1 MFQEQQRMTYQ
12 SIRAPEEL
20 REKIMAKKKPA
31 QKRLPMYLTT
41 ALAACL
47 VLAIGIGIFFPGG
60 NAPQIA
66 INGQQLKDTIVYYD
80 VVTASDMRSA
90 PVLAVP
96 VDLELSEESQIS
108 VSCGNL
114 VWEGETPVDQLTA
127 SEDVSLIWQLP
138 KDEQPVTCEMTIKT
152 GSTVTTLTL
161 QYDQSEIK
169 ITKKGE

>member
-1 MFQEQQRMTYQ
+1 MFREQERMVYQ

-20 REKIMAKKKPA
+20 REKIMAKKKPV
-31 QKRLPMYLTT
+31 KRLPMYLTT

-60 NAPQIA
+60 NAPGIA

-80 VVTASDMRSA
+80 VASASDMRSTPA
-90 PVLAVP
+90 LTVP
-96 VDLELSEESQIS
+96 VDLELSEESEIS

-114 VWEGETPVDQLTA
+114 VREGENPVNQLTA
-127 SEDVSLIWQLP
+127 SEDVSLIWKVP
-138 KDEQPVTCEMTIKT
+138 KTEQPVTCEMTITT

-161 QYDQSEIK
+161 QYNQTEIT
-169 ITKKGE
+169 ITKKGD